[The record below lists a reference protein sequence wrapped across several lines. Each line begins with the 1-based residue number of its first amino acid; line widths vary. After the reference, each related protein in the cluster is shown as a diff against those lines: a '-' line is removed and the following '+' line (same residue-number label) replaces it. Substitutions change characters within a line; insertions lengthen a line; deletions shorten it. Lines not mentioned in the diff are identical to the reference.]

1 MRNRNL
7 HQSMGTGSG
16 GLGTRAQT
24 RTRAR
29 VRNRLGGGND
39 AGSAGMGGMAG
50 TASANRPSFADD
62 EQNRGF
68 HDQGDWGS
76 RRLAFEDQ
84 GWSPGAGNPFQD
96 TFEPLDFDQMRGQRP
111 SLSNAWHGGEWQN
124 AMSDWRDN
132 RPQAPA
138 MGANVQDWIAQRP
151 EIASVLANL
160 RARYMGGR

>member
-1 MRNRNL
+1 LRNL
-7 HQSMGTGSG
+7 HASMGTGSG
-16 GLGTRAQT
+16 GLGTRT
-24 RTRAR
+24 RTRQR
-29 VRNRLGGGND
+29 TRNRLGGGND
-39 AGSAGMGGMAG
+39 GGSAGMGGMG
-50 TASANRPSFADD
+50 GG
-62 EQNRGF
+62 ENRGF
-68 HDQGDWGS
+68 SDQGDWGS

-138 MGANVQDWIAQRP
+138 MGANVQDWVAQRP
-151 EIASVLANL
+151 EIAQVLENL
-160 RARYMGGR
+160 RARYMGGRYR